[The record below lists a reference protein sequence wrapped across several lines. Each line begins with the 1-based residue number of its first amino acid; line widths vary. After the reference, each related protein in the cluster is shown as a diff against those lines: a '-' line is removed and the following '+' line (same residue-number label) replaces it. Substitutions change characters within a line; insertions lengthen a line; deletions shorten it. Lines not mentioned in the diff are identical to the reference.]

1 MTENTAPTS
10 VAADVHD
17 TPATSASAKCQ
28 CTRLLK
34 ELAGKPLHIR
44 IIAWYMGACALFW
57 VLGWLFRGDPGYT
70 VIAVLARPASLLLV
84 AAAVVFTVMAGF
96 LSIAERLRWKVVLAY
111 LGACLGAWIWALIFG
126 NPAPGTFALRA
137 VAGPLAA
144 LLLAA
149 AAFTVLGHVL
159 RALGVGKDGSY
170 HAPQEQ

>member
-84 AAAVVFTVMAGF
+84 MAAVVLTVMAGF
-96 LSIAERLRWKVVLAY
+96 LAIAERLPEDVRRVTVITSAFSTI
-111 LGACLGAWIWALIFG
+111 A
-126 NPAPGTFALRA
+126 A
-137 VAGPLAA
+137 VATMRRDDLPVTMLPS
-144 LLLAA
+144 
-149 AAFTVLGHVL
+149 
-159 RALGVGKDGSY
+159 GSCIAETTTFSY
-170 HAPQEQ
+170 LSGF